1 MISFENF
8 RMEEG
13 VPIYPQII
21 GYIERGV
28 VAGAIRSGD
37 EMPSRRTLSALLGV
51 NPNTVQ
57 KAYRML
63 EEEGLITSH
72 TGAKSY
78 VSADAGLVERIRGEL
93 VEETVRGAAAA
104 PAADGCGPGRGGG
117 AAPAALGRG
126 QKGGRGE
133 MKRHGSVLML
143 AARGSL
149 GKALLVCAATAAAEL
164 GLFWAA
170 LGRAGGA
177 GR

>member
-1 MISFENF
+1 MISFEHF

-51 NPNTVQ
+51 NPHTVQ

-104 PAADGCGPGRGGG
+104 LRQMGVDRDEA
-117 AAPAALGRG
+117 AALLRRLWDAGK
-126 QKGGRGE
+126 KGE
-133 MKRHGSVLML
+133 E
-143 AARGSL
+143 AR
-149 GKALLVCAATAAAEL
+149 
-164 GLFWAA
+164 
-170 LGRAGGA
+170 
-177 GR
+177 

>member
-1 MISFENF
+1 MISFEHF

-104 PAADGCGPGRGGG
+104 LRQMGVDRDEA
-117 AAPAALGRG
+117 AALLRRLWDAGK
-126 QKGGRGE
+126 KGE
-133 MKRHGSVLML
+133 E
-143 AARGSL
+143 AR
-149 GKALLVCAATAAAEL
+149 
-164 GLFWAA
+164 
-170 LGRAGGA
+170 
-177 GR
+177 

>member
-1 MISFENF
+1 MISFEHF

-104 PAADGCGPGRGGG
+104 LRQMGVDRDEA
-117 AAPAALGRG
+117 AALLRRLWDAGK
-126 QKGGRGE
+126 KGDE
-133 MKRHGSVLML
+133 
-143 AARGSL
+143 AR
-149 GKALLVCAATAAAEL
+149 
-164 GLFWAA
+164 
-170 LGRAGGA
+170 
-177 GR
+177 

>member
-1 MISFENF
+1 MISFEHF

-13 VPIYPQII
+13 MPIYPQII

-104 PAADGCGPGRGGG
+104 LRQMGVDRDEA
-117 AAPAALGRG
+117 AALLRRLWDAGK
-126 QKGGRGE
+126 KGE
-133 MKRHGSVLML
+133 E
-143 AARGSL
+143 AR
-149 GKALLVCAATAAAEL
+149 
-164 GLFWAA
+164 
-170 LGRAGGA
+170 
-177 GR
+177 

>member
-1 MISFENF
+1 MISFEHF

-72 TGAKSY
+72 TGAKRY

-104 PAADGCGPGRGGG
+104 LRQMGVDRDEA
-117 AAPAALGRG
+117 AALLRRLWDAGK
-126 QKGGRGE
+126 KGE
-133 MKRHGSVLML
+133 E
-143 AARGSL
+143 AR
-149 GKALLVCAATAAAEL
+149 
-164 GLFWAA
+164 
-170 LGRAGGA
+170 
-177 GR
+177 

>member
-1 MISFENF
+1 MISFEHF

-57 KAYRML
+57 KAYRIL
-63 EEEGLITSH
+63 EEDGLITSH

-93 VEETVRGAAAA
+93 VEETVRGEAAALRQMGVDRDEA
-104 PAADGCGPGRGGG
+104 
-117 AAPAALGRG
+117 AALLRRLWDAGN
-126 QKGGRGE
+126 KGE
-133 MKRHGSVLML
+133 E
-143 AARGSL
+143 AR
-149 GKALLVCAATAAAEL
+149 
-164 GLFWAA
+164 
-170 LGRAGGA
+170 
-177 GR
+177 

>member
-1 MISFENF
+1 
-8 RMEEG
+8 MEEG

-104 PAADGCGPGRGGG
+104 LRQMGVDRDEA
-117 AAPAALGRG
+117 AALLRRLWDAGT
-126 QKGGRGE
+126 KGE
-133 MKRHGSVLML
+133 E
-143 AARGSL
+143 AR
-149 GKALLVCAATAAAEL
+149 
-164 GLFWAA
+164 
-170 LGRAGGA
+170 
-177 GR
+177 

>member
-1 MISFENF
+1 MISFEHF

-104 PAADGCGPGRGGG
+104 LRQMGVDRDEA
-117 AAPAALGRG
+117 AALLRRLWDAGK
-126 QKGGRGE
+126 KGE
-133 MKRHGSVLML
+133 D
-143 AARGSL
+143 AR
-149 GKALLVCAATAAAEL
+149 
-164 GLFWAA
+164 
-170 LGRAGGA
+170 
-177 GR
+177 

>member
-1 MISFENF
+1 MISFEHF

-28 VAGAIRSGD
+28 VAGAIRNGD

-104 PAADGCGPGRGGG
+104 LRQMGVDRDEA
-117 AAPAALGRG
+117 AALLRRLWDAGK
-126 QKGGRGE
+126 KGE
-133 MKRHGSVLML
+133 E
-143 AARGSL
+143 AR
-149 GKALLVCAATAAAEL
+149 
-164 GLFWAA
+164 
-170 LGRAGGA
+170 
-177 GR
+177 

>member
-1 MISFENF
+1 MRRKEAAGAMISFEHF

-104 PAADGCGPGRGGG
+104 LRQMGVDRDEA
-117 AAPAALGRG
+117 AALLRRLWDAGK
-126 QKGGRGE
+126 KGE
-133 MKRHGSVLML
+133 E
-143 AARGSL
+143 AR
-149 GKALLVCAATAAAEL
+149 
-164 GLFWAA
+164 
-170 LGRAGGA
+170 
-177 GR
+177 

>member
-1 MISFENF
+1 MISFEHF

-57 KAYRML
+57 KAYRIL

-104 PAADGCGPGRGGG
+104 LRQMGVDRDEA
-117 AAPAALGRG
+117 AALLRRLWDAGK
-126 QKGGRGE
+126 KGE
-133 MKRHGSVLML
+133 E
-143 AARGSL
+143 AR
-149 GKALLVCAATAAAEL
+149 
-164 GLFWAA
+164 
-170 LGRAGGA
+170 
-177 GR
+177 